1 MKSVSGLLMLLLAGF
16 ALAEPSANNAQPPSR
31 AAAAKSAISG
41 AQAWRDSDSSQSL
54 DQNALRDSGGEI
66 DKTLEKAA
74 TDKMK
79 GGGSAEGIMN
89 ELEKELK
96 KQMPDLR

>member
-1 MKSVSGLLMLLLAGF
+1 MKTISGLLMLLLAGF
-16 ALAEPSANNAQPPSR
+16 ALAQPPANNAQPPSR

-74 TDKMK
+74 AEKMR